1 MKIFTYL
8 KFQIFF
14 FEIYK
19 ICAYL
24 FNRNYTFYLIY
35 IKKKKEVC
43 KCNPKYIFIRKWLNP
58 LFFIPLRN
66 KRLKKLRVNL
76 DSNYRGAFNLFN
88 TCKFYILS
96 IKKIK
101 KNS

>member
-1 MKIFTYL
+1 MVFNIL
-8 KFQIFF
+8 KFWGNENFKCFSKYIRYVPTFSI
-14 FEIYK
+14 EI
-19 ICAYL
+19 
-24 FNRNYTFYLIY
+24 YTFYVIY
-35 IKKKKEVC
+35 FLWKGV
-43 KCNPKYIFIRKWLNP
+43 NP
-58 LFFIPLRN
+58 LFFIPQRN